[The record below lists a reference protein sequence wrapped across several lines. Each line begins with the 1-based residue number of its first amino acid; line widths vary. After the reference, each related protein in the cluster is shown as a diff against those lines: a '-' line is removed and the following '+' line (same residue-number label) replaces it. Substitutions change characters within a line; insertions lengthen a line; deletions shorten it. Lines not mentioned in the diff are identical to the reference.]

1 MDKKFRFFSNI
12 LIIIAAAMWG
22 IDGVLLTPSYFS
34 VFHFYN
40 VEFIVFVAH
49 FIPFIF
55 LSIFMFKKY
64 KYLKVFTLSD
74 ITYFL
79 LIALIW
85 GVIGM
90 HYMLK

>member
-55 LSIFMFKKY
+55 FP
-64 KYLKVFTLSD
+64 
-74 ITYFL
+74 
-79 LIALIW
+79 
-85 GVIGM
+85 
-90 HYMLK
+90 

>member
-1 MDKKFRFFSNI
+1 MYKKFRFFSNI

-55 LSIFMFKKY
+55 IQRQNFKNHLTKTKELS
-64 KYLKVFTLSD
+64 VRC
-74 ITYFL
+74 
-79 LIALIW
+79 W
-85 GVIGM
+85 V
-90 HYMLK
+90 

>member
-1 MDKKFRFFSNI
+1 MKVFLFWEDFYIMDKKFRFFSNI

-55 LSIFMFKKY
+55 LIF
-64 KYLKVFTLSD
+64 
-74 ITYFL
+74 
-79 LIALIW
+79 
-85 GVIGM
+85 
-90 HYMLK
+90 